1 MGLVGRK
8 HLTVDHIIAPV
19 GGSSKHKYEIYMP
32 VKERMRDKS
41 SGDDLSRFSTVNYP
55 LHVHVEIDPAMPED
69 VASIGHGREVFVHC
83 MSS

>member
-19 GGSSKHKYEIYMP
+19 GGSSQHKYEIYMP

-55 LHVHVEIDPAMPED
+55 LYVHVEIDPAMPED
-69 VASIGHGREVFVHC
+69 VTGVGHRCEILVHC
-83 MSS
+83 TSS